1 MGRNEDYYERI
12 EGGIREA
19 GYEAPSKSTDKRQ
32 KEIWKYIR
40 EKKLSIRLEKNF
52 DYNNG
57 MHDPGSEYYEYAQ
70 MRSGDLRGQDVES
83 RAKYWRERFY
93 SDDPDVLVNQQV
105 VTYGWRMSDGRVV
118 FSTGNAR
125 NNGHKLAAIDGKD
138 TSKFPVIIIG
148 EDLSDD
154 EKIDHMMH
162 IAERSNYDKG
172 DETEPE
178 TKNDIVNQLNLFE
191 RRGVETGRL
200 AQNRS
205 DEDRKAWAYD
215 WLHDRKPT
223 YRGETMKSVRT
234 DIVNAF
240 LGASAGRFGAVS
252 APGSTAINNIF
263 GQYFQDY
270 NWDPENED
278 VEVVQAVV
286 NGEVQPFEAF
296 MFRRFRN
303 GLVGEELHAVALV
316 GGIKGPSITS
326 LSSLEKKREALIESM
341 VEWNTASY
349 IRKAGLAKV
358 TCILFPKQLNTT
370 QDEHEMW
377 QWNSTGAKKFTK
389 MQKVVKC

>member
-1 MGRNEDYYERI
+1 MGRNEEYYERI
-12 EGGIREA
+12 EAQIRVA

-52 DYNNG
+52 DYVND
-57 MHDPGSEYYEYAQ
+57 MHDPGSKYYEYAQ
-70 MRSGDLRGQDVES
+70 MRAEDLAGRDLKS
-83 RAKYWRERFY
+83 RANYWRERFY
-93 SDDPDVLVNQQV
+93 SDDPNVLVNQQV
-105 VTYGWRMSDGRVV
+105 VTYGWRMSDGRTV

-148 EDLSDD
+148 EDLDD
-154 EKIDHMMH
+154 EEKIDHMMY

-178 TKNDIVNQLNLFE
+178 SKNDIVNQLNLFE
-191 RRGVETGRL
+191 RRGIETGRL

-205 DEDRKAWAYD
+205 DQDRKEWAYD
-215 WLHDRKPT
+215 WIYDKKPT
-223 YRGETMKSVRT
+223 YRGETKKSVRT

-240 LGASAGRFGAVS
+240 LGASAGRFGTVS

-278 VEVVQAVV
+278 LEVVQAVI
-286 NGEVQPFEAF
+286 NGEAQPFEAY
-296 MFRRFRN
+296 MFRRFRQ
-303 GLVGEELHAVALV
+303 GLLREELHAVALV
-316 GGIKGPSITS
+316 GGMKGPSITS
-326 LSSLEKKREALIESM
+326 LSSLEKKREALIKSITD
-341 VEWNTASY
+341 WNTNIN
-349 IRKAGLAKV
+349 IRNAGFAKV

-370 QDEHEMW
+370 EDEHEMW

-389 MQKVVKC
+389 MQKVMKC